1 MISVE
6 QAFKIIDTIQTLDPV
21 NVSIQEAL
29 GYTLAEDVISPINM
43 PPFNQSAMDGYAVNG
58 TGDSFSL
65 VGEIKAGDNASSL
78 LLRQGEAVRIFTGAM
93 VPTSATSVIR
103 QEIVEKSDNSI
114 HITSNYAQNQNIR
127 FIGEQIEKGA
137 VAAKERTLIT
147 PGVLGFLVGIGI
159 QTVSVFRKPSIAILV
174 TGDELIP
181 SNESLTPGKIYE
193 SNSFMIQAAFRSI
206 GYEATIQRV
215 KDDFEATKQQ
225 FATLIATNDLIIAT
239 GGISVGDYDY
249 VGKALEELGTEQ
261 LFYKVKQKPGKPLY
275 LGKNRNSYIFGLPG
289 NPGAA
294 LSCFYMYVAP
304 VLAQLTG
311 RRTPFNPPRVVEL
324 THDYTKPKG
333 LTQFLK
339 ANFKGDTVTIL
350 SHQSSAM
357 LNIYTDANCI
367 LRLEE
372 NDTDWSAGDEV
383 VIYPLSC

>member
-6 QAFKIIDTIQTLDPV
+6 QAFKIIDTIQPLNPIQ
-21 NVSIQEAL
+21 VSTQEAL
-29 GYTLAEDVISPINM
+29 GYSLAEDVISPINM

-58 TGDSFSL
+58 TGDHFKL

-78 LLRQGEAVRIFTGAM
+78 LLQQGEAVRIFTGAM

-114 HITSNYAQNQNIR
+114 QITSNYEQNQNIR
-127 FIGEQIEKGA
+127 FIGEQIEKGT

-206 GYEATIQRV
+206 GYEATIDGV

-249 VGKALEELGTEQ
+249 VGKSLEELGTEQ

-275 LGKNRNSYIFGLPG
+275 LGKNRNSYVFGLPG

-294 LSCFYMYVAP
+294 LSCFYMHVAP

-311 RRTPFNPPRVVEL
+311 RKTPFNPPRVVEL

-357 LNIYTDANCI
+357 LNSYTDANCI

-383 VIYPLSC
+383 VIYPID

>member
-206 GYEATIQRV
+206 GYESTIQRV

-294 LSCFYMYVAP
+294 LS
-304 VLAQLTG
+304 
-311 RRTPFNPPRVVEL
+311 
-324 THDYTKPKG
+324 
-333 LTQFLK
+333 
-339 ANFKGDTVTIL
+339 
-350 SHQSSAM
+350 
-357 LNIYTDANCI
+357 
-367 LRLEE
+367 
-372 NDTDWSAGDEV
+372 
-383 VIYPLSC
+383 